1 MGFKVWICIAIK
13 SSNTKQLLYKVGGE
27 RVGKELSVHRI
38 QNLLSPDRVLH
49 TTQWLVYQR
58 LQNTNLLAA
67 GDFSRT
73 PFLERKVFFGEKLLG
88 AHQTHNSRSGH
99 GSKTPE
105 L

>member
-1 MGFKVWICIAIK
+1 
-13 SSNTKQLLYKVGGE
+13 
-27 RVGKELSVHRI
+27 VGKELSVHRI

-49 TTQWLVYQR
+49 TTQRLVYQR

-73 PFLERKVFFGEKLLG
+73 LFLERKVSFGEKLRG

-99 GSKTPE
+99 SSKTPE